1 MKKPKAGQDYLT
13 ASGLP
18 VRLLGREGESM
29 VLQSLQTDNRFFVPA
44 TYPLKPLKERP
55 SSLELRPAP
64 YKESTR
70 STPEERKRPLAPI
83 IDALLMEGGRTM
95 KGLVREVKRR
105 ASAACR
111 GKDVAANVRARM
123 YWIRKRV
130 GRESPQIPSQGR
142 DSILPQ

>member
-1 MKKPKAGQDYLT
+1 MKKSKAGQDYIT
-13 ASGLP
+13 ATGLP
-18 VRLLGREGESM
+18 VRLLGREGESR

-70 STPEERKRPLAPI
+70 STLEDRKRPLAPI
-83 IDALLMEGGRTM
+83 IDALLLEGGRTM

-111 GKDVAANVRARM
+111 GKDVGANVRARM
-123 YWIRKRV
+123 YWLRKRRSQV
-130 GRESPQIPSQGR
+130 GEGPSRTG
-142 DSILPQ
+142 IL

>member
-1 MKKPKAGQDYLT
+1 
-13 ASGLP
+13 
-18 VRLLGREGESM
+18 M

-44 TYPLKPLKERP
+44 TYPLKPLKERA
-55 SSLELRPAP
+55 SSFELRPAP

-95 KGLVREVKRR
+95 KGLIREVKRR

-111 GKDVAANVRARM
+111 GKDVAANIRARM
-123 YWIRKRV
+123 YWLRKRAV
-130 GRESPQIPSQGR
+130 N
-142 DSILPQ
+142 